1 MKFILGSSFNLESI
15 NAPLAIINIGTENLV
30 IELKKYPNHHSLESD
45 SELCSKG
52 AETCNKITV
61 KHPTALIK
69 LIEKILPFNF

>member
-30 IELKKYPNHHSLESD
+30 IELKKYPNQHSLESV

-52 AETCNKITV
+52 DETCNTITA
-61 KHPTALIK
+61 KHPIVLIK
-69 LIEKILPFNF
+69 LIEKILLFNF